1 MSEFSGKVALIT
13 GTTGIAQATA
23 KRLAESG
30 AAIVMDGRL
39 WHTSGRNV
47 TRDSDRALLFA
58 YYSRAFIRP
67 QANWH
72 EVLRREVISGLSERQ
87 RQLFGFGPLANAYGA
102 ALVRL

>member
-1 MSEFSGKVALIT
+1 
-13 GTTGIAQATA
+13 
-23 KRLAESG
+23 
-30 AAIVMDGRL
+30 MDGRL

-47 TRDSDRALLFA
+47 TKDSDRALLFA
-58 YYSRAFIRP
+58 YYSRSFIRP

-72 EVLRREVISGLSERQ
+72 EVLRPEVIGGLSARQ